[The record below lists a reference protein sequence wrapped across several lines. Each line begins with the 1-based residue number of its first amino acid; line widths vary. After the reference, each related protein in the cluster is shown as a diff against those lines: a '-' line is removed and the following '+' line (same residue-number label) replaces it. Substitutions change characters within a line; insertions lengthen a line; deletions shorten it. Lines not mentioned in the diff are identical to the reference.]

1 MQTTLES
8 AGAHR
13 VKLTIEV
20 APDEF
25 GKDLD
30 RAYRRIAE
38 QVRIPGFRTGKAPR
52 KVIDAQIGR
61 DAVLEEFIEITIPAY
76 YRDALREHD
85 LAPIGDPD
93 ISLDA
98 VDIASP
104 LRFTAEVEVR
114 PRLTFTQEEYRGLA
128 VERPTAAVAETDVDA
143 ALERLRD
150 RFAEL
155 ETVERPLA
163 DGDYAVVDIRAMA
176 GGEEVADLTRPDALY
191 EVGSGSF
198 VTEFDTE
205 LRGKRAGDI
214 LRFTSRLDERAGE
227 RAGTDVEF
235 TVLVKDVKAK
245 KLPPL
250 DDELAKLSSE
260 FDTLTALREAL
271 RGQLVESRDRAADAI
286 VRDRVLAAMV
296 EKVTVDLPESLVADE
311 TEHRVAHARE
321 NALRA
326 GLTLEQALAAQG
338 FDEARF
344 REDARAH
351 AIRAITQDLALEAVA
366 RTEDIEVTPEELGR
380 EVASIAASLGRDPKE
395 VATSLDRSGQ
405 IVALAGDIIRS
416 KALDILVE
424 HAAVTPEV
432 ASGGAAPA
440 GESRS
445 EGAS

>member
-8 AGAHR
+8 TGAHTVR
-13 VKLTIEV
+13 LTFEV
-20 APDEF
+20 PPDEF

-38 QVRIPGFRTGKAPR
+38 QVRIPGFRAGKAPR
-52 KVIDAQIGR
+52 KVIDAQVGR
-61 DAVLEEFIEITIPAY
+61 EAVLEEFIEIAVPTY

-98 VDIASP
+98 VDTAAP

-114 PRLTFTQEEYRGLA
+114 PRLAFAAEEYRGLA
-128 VERPTAAVAETDVDA
+128 VTRPTTAVAEADVEA
-143 ALERLRD
+143 TVERLRE

-155 ETVERPLA
+155 ESVERPLA
-163 DGDYAVVDIRAMA
+163 DGDYAVIDLRAMA
-176 GGEEVADLTRPDALY
+176 GADEVAELTRPDALY

-198 VTEFDTE
+198 VPELDTD
-205 LRGKRAGDI
+205 LRGKRTGDI
-214 LRFTSRLDERAGE
+214 VRFTSRLDARAGE

-245 KLPPL
+245 KLPPV
-250 DDELAKLSSE
+250 DDAFAKLSSE
-260 FDTLTALREAL
+260 FDTLDALREAL
-271 RGQLVESRDRAADAI
+271 RTQLAEGRERAADAI
-286 VRDRVLAAMV
+286 VRDRVLAALV
-296 EKVTVDLPESLVADE
+296 GKVSVDLPESLVADE

-321 NALRA
+321 NAARS
-326 GLTLEQALAAQG
+326 GLTLEQALGLQG

-366 RTEDIEVTPEELGR
+366 RTEDVEVTPEELGR

-424 HAAVTPEV
+424 HATVTPED
-432 ASGGAAPA
+432 ASGSVGIA